1 MKFTMYGTRLQ
12 EHKQSLCSEVILALN
27 LSDLPQ
33 QGFSHPGKVIFGGAW
48 YRVAVFHA
56 GTEGFLPDAIQFQHT
71 ASTDAAKGE
80 GRKG

>member
-1 MKFTMYGTRLQ
+1 MKFAMYGTPIH

-33 QGFSHPGKVIFGGAW
+33 QGFSHPGKVIFGGGW
-48 YRVAVFHA
+48 YGVAVFHA
-56 GTEGFLPDAIQFQHT
+56 VTEGFLPDAIQFQHT